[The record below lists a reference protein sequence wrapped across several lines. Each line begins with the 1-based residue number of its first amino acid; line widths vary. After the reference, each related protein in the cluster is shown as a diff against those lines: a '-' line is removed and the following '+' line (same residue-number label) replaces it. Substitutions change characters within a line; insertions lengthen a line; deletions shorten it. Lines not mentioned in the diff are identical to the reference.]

1 MDYLKRI
8 ADEELSLRLEAFG
21 AVQIN
26 GPKWCGKTTTAERQ
40 AKSVVKLQD
49 PDKRAGYLATIR
61 TKPSI
66 LLKGETPRLIDEWQ
80 DAPILWDAVRTTV
93 DQRNLKGQFILT
105 GSTVIKKKN
114 EKDTPEEERRMH
126 TGTGRIS
133 TMTMYPMSL

>member
-1 MDYLKRI
+1 MDYLRRI

-40 AKSVVKLQD
+40 AKSVVKLQN

-80 DAPILWDAVRTTV
+80 DAPILSDAVRTTV
-93 DQRNLKGQFILT
+93 DQRNQQNLQVRYLFLSCLI
-105 GSTVIKKKN
+105 IK
-114 EKDTPEEERRMH
+114 
-126 TGTGRIS
+126 I
-133 TMTMYPMSL
+133 

>member
-21 AVQIN
+21 AVQIK

-61 TKPSI
+61 AKPSI

-80 DAPILWDAVRTTV
+80 DAPILWDAVRTVV
-93 DQRNLKGQFILT
+93 DQRKLKGQFILT

-114 EKDTPEEERRMH
+114 EKDTPEEERH
-126 TGTGRIS
+126 T
-133 TMTMYPMSL
+133 